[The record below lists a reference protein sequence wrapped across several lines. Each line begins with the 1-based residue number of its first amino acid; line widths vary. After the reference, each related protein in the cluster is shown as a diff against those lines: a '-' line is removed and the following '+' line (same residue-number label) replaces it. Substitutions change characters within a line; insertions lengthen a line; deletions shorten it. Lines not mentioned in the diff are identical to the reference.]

1 LREASGRLHTAVDAR
16 LAEGASGE
24 PVAGEAAAV
33 TLAIAETRPRT
44 ARQRHRRRPGVLTAA
59 TAAVLLVVGVV
70 AGALMWRASDDD
82 AGVVEAGPAGLL
94 AVPHDYVVAGWLPE
108 GYQLL
113 GASLTGP
120 RPEPGGDR
128 DDRGLRRSGVPDPW
142 TGRRLEVSRGKLGP
156 PLFNRSDLRPITVGG
171 HPATIA
177 GVDAGSPDDVAV
189 ARIEVAWG
197 EGDTATRVVGIHMSP
212 ADVLSAAE
220 HVGEG
225 PRITA
230 AGLPDGFEE
239 LGRGPLSYR
248 GNARGKDELGGLTLT
263 YRLRSMPD
271 RLDEDG
277 NVPADAMTQIQI
289 TQRPGTADEFPMM
302 QLGNPEVVET
312 EALGEP
318 AYSSLGTL
326 ELFDPGSQQIV
337 TISGTRGP
345 HGAEL
350 ERVAEGL
357 RPVAL
362 AEVEQLI
369 APFVLSGPPPLAAGE
384 TLLAQGTEDGAC
396 GACSPSAGRRTRS
409 SPRPRWAGPRCAS
422 PPTAPAATSTSTWAK
437 GPPGAP
443 ACGSSSARSEAMP
456 SA

>member
-1 LREASGRLHTAVDAR
+1 
-16 LAEGASGE
+16 
-24 PVAGEAAAV
+24 
-33 TLAIAETRPRT
+33 
-44 ARQRHRRRPGVLTAA
+44 
-59 TAAVLLVVGVV
+59 
-70 AGALMWRASDDD
+70 
-82 AGVVEAGPAGLL
+82 
-94 AVPHDYVVAGWLPE
+94 
-108 GYQLL
+108 
-113 GASLTGP
+113 
-120 RPEPGGDR
+120 
-128 DDRGLRRSGVPDPW
+128 
-142 TGRRLEVSRGKLGP
+142 LGP

-384 TLLAQGTEDGAC
+384 TLLAQGTEDGAWWRVLAVGGSSYTVIAETPMGRTSMRLTPDGPRRDLYLNLGE
-396 GACSPSAGRRTRS
+396 GATGRTRMWFLFGTVRGDAIRLTARFPDAS
-409 SPRPRWAGPRCAS
+409 TQTIDLQPFPDLLATDAAGTEIARLTPDDYADIDSTRPGPMGTTDDPTTTNCAVTRTF
-422 PPTAPAATSTSTWAK
+422 PDTTTYCLQT
-437 GPPGAP
+437 
-443 ACGSSSARSEAMP
+443 
-456 SA
+456 